1 MFLVEER
8 ATGMFK
14 DPNVFGPF
22 LIWPALALAE
32 CLLRER
38 FRLTDLAALGVIL
51 IGLLLSFSRGAWMHF
66 AVSAGL
72 MVGLCYVTAAHQK
85 LRLRI
90 SLLTGISIAAFAAL
104 VLIMLSIPSVSSML
118 AERAHLFNSYD
129 VGTGGRFTLQQLA
142 LSAVLDYPNGMG
154 PLEFGRVNGLQQH
167 NVYLQA
173 FLVYGWAGAMAYIVL
188 IGATL
193 LVGLR
198 TSFLRTP
205 FQPYLITATA
215 AFFGEMVEGFIIDTD
230 HWRHFFLL
238 IGIIWGAAAAAF
250 RTRAACR
257 TAALAH

>member
-32 CLLRER
+32 RLLRER
-38 FRLTDLAALGVIL
+38 FRIAGLAALGVIL
-51 IGLLLSFSRGAWMHF
+51 IGLLLSFSRGAWFHF
-66 AVSAGL
+66 VVSSTL
-72 MVGLCYVTAAHQK
+72 TVFLCFVTAANQR

-90 SLLTGISIAAFAAL
+90 SLLTGISVAAL
-104 VLIMLSIPSVSSML
+104 AVAVVIMLSIPSVNSML

-129 VGTGGRFTLQQLA
+129 VGSGGRFTLQQLA

-154 PLEFGRVNGLQQH
+154 PLEFGRINGLQQH

-173 FLVYGWAGAMAYIVL
+173 FLVYGWAGAMAYLLL

-193 LVGLR
+193 VIGLR
-198 TSFLRTP
+198 GSFLRTH

-215 AFFGEMVEGFIIDTD
+215 AFFGEMMEGFIIDTD

-238 IGIIWGAAAAAF
+238 IGIIWGAAAATF
-250 RTRAACR
+250 KIRAVSRRAIP
-257 TAALAH
+257 AH